1 MNRWRFIPYCEHS
14 GATNMA
20 IDELLLEE
28 VLDGTCEPTLRL
40 YGFAPPAVS
49 IGLNQKFDS
58 ATTKR
63 IEDAG
68 FDVVRRPT
76 GGRAV
81 LHLDDLTYSFIGL
94 DESRGGTLKTSV
106 TAAYRQ
112 ICQGLVQALSGLGVE
127 SELGET
133 QAPYRHLADC
143 FLATTPADLHHKG
156 RKLAGSAQLRRRGA
170 VLQHGSIPLQQQQD
184 AMAKLLGDTDCSARF
199 SRENLAEHKTTAA
212 PQDRHLNLFELTQRR
227 TFCEI
232 DKAWTE
238 GFESVFKVKF
248 EAKKLTEDELELAR
262 SRQDKYQ
269 YSL

>member
-1 MNRWRFIPYCEHS
+1 MKRWRFIPYSEHS

-40 YGFAPPAVS
+40 YGFTPPAVS
-49 IGLNQKFDS
+49 IGLNQKFD
-58 ATTKR
+58 ADTTKR
-63 IEDAG
+63 VTDAG
-68 FDVVRRPT
+68 LEVVRRPT

-112 ICQGLVQALSGLGVE
+112 ICQGLVQSLSVLGVE

-184 AMAKLLGDTDCSARF
+184 AMARLLGDADQ
-199 SRENLAEHKTTAA
+199 TTAA
-212 PQDRHLNLFELTQRR
+212 PQDRHLNLFELTQRHS
-227 TFCEI
+227 FCEI
-232 DKAWTE
+232 DKAWIK
-238 GFESVFKVKF
+238 GFENVFQVKF
-248 EAKKLTEDELELAR
+248 EAKVLTESELELAR

-269 YSL
+269 YSR